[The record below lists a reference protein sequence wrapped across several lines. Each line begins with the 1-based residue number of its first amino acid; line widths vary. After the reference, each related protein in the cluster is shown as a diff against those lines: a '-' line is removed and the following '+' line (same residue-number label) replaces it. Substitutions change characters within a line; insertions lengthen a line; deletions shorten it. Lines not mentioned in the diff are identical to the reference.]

1 MHRICHRSH
10 PTFVSSCRKHSTN
23 LYSLLCAAHL
33 LLYAQNTYR
42 FHRRGPLVHIYI
54 ADAHILFQKYKIYT
68 PRSKPYHT
76 CAACEYHLKKS
87 VIPARETKH
96 YSASIAENISV
107 LAETPPPKMS
117 RSKPCLLARYAT
129 DHLNTSLRG
138 SSGNALVDI
147 FSGYFLHCR
156 TDSPA
161 HPALGAKIVP
171 DAPKK

>member
-1 MHRICHRSH
+1 MRCICHRSH

-23 LYSLLCAAHL
+23 LYSRLCAAHL

-87 VIPARETKH
+87 VIFAVPQ
-96 YSASIAENISV
+96 N
-107 LAETPPPKMS
+107 L
-117 RSKPCLLARYAT
+117 
-129 DHLNTSLRG
+129 
-138 SSGNALVDI
+138 
-147 FSGYFLHCR
+147 CR
-156 TDSPA
+156 TTPCARNKTLLRIYRGKHICIGGNSS
-161 HPALGAKIVP
+161 AKNIP
-171 DAPKK
+171 LQTLSTCEICRGPLKYFTPRQFR

>member
-1 MHRICHRSH
+1 MRCICHRSH

-23 LYSLLCAAHL
+23 LYSRLCAAHL

-76 CAACEYHLKKS
+76 CAACEYHLKNPLFSQFHKTFAARL
-87 VIPARETKH
+87 PARETKH

-117 RSKPCLLARYAT
+117 RFKPCLLAVI
-129 DHLNTSLRG
+129 HRG
-138 SSGNALVDI
+138 PLK
-147 FSGYFLHCR
+147 YFTPR
-156 TDSPA
+156 QFR
-161 HPALGAKIVP
+161 
-171 DAPKK
+171 